1 MGLIRKVSEQV
12 LIATQDEG
20 REFDLIGPAE
30 VSIEGTYPT
39 GTQWVVQSSRR
50 NASPRVWAN
59 EFQPGDAL
67 TDDIRMAQIPGSPS
81 RVYRVARAS
90 GTNVGLVAFVDDTPG
105 RQWV

>member
-1 MGLIRKVSEQV
+1 MGLIRRVSEQV
-12 LIATQDEG
+12 LIATEDTG
-20 REFDLIGPAE
+20 DPFDATGPVV

-39 GTQWVVQSSRR
+39 GTQWVVQSARR
-50 NASPRVWAN
+50 DGTRVWAN